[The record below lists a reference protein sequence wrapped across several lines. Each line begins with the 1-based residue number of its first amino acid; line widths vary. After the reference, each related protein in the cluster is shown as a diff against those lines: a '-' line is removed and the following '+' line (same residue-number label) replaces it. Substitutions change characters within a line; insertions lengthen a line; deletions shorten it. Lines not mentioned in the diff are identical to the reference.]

1 MAPAFAALT
10 VGVAVS
16 LCLQVYGE
24 SLSNPGNVQFVADIL
39 HHVLHWEPGVEHTS
53 ETSYDVQYLVYGR
66 QFPWT
71 AIPGCTEISEHSCNL
86 TNQTMN
92 PSNRYYARVRAVSAN
107 RTSGWTRTRGAFS
120 PQEATL
126 RLADVRLLVE
136 GNTIHVK
143 LKQVHLSVGNKT
155 VSFKDIQKYGRQYRT
170 YVRRST
176 DTLQVQEETSEEFDI
191 PGLLWGERYC
201 VSVEPHILSRP
212 VPSIRTEETCVTIP
226 ENDEHTGI
234 ISVSVGIFLLILLGT
249 ILLGTLL
256 LCAYMKKPVRT
267 PAILKSLLK
276 PSGAEHEPFPLG
288 ASGTVLCLDEE
299 PIQQLSVCQKD
310 SAPPSS
316 TESSSSSAPQPP
328 AWGCV
333 FLTFPDGPGH
343 LPELEGL
350 AGGDSSCN
358 SLDSGISLQD
368 SSSGLSQ
375 FSAAG
380 SQDYKRQQP
389 GGDDSGV
396 SLAGTCSPSC
406 RDYSAMEEGLGQPEG
421 ERAGSPPA
429 RGLSQEAAAFRGYLK
444 QPKGT
449 ADGQGDGAGGVLP
462 PQSPGGT
469 DVSLETGCSEPAL
482 AKGYLKQALPGPPCG
497 GADTPLTGESGL
509 LGFPSSS
516 LLHYGALGITGPSKP
531 LPEAPSAWGLF
542 STDLLG
548 SLPLISSLH
557 SGERLHLEMEPLS
570 LLGAGCKDS
579 RL

>member
-71 AIPGCTEISEHSCNL
+71 E
-86 TNQTMN
+86 
-92 PSNRYYARVRAVSAN
+92 

-176 DTLQVQEETSEEFDI
+176 DTLQQVQEETSEEFDI

-375 FSAAG
+375 FSA
-380 SQDYKRQQP
+380 RQQP

-396 SLAGTCSPSC
+396 SLAGTCSPGC

-449 ADGQGDGAGGVLP
+449 ADGQGHRARGVLP

-542 STDLLG
+542 STDLLR